1 MADILTELQQKVAM
15 KPALEAKLRE
25 LQNQRREYDR
35 EVISLRV
42 AFRKEQ
48 EDVEKLE
55 GRSLANYFFQVV
67 GKLDEKLDQERREA
81 YAAKVKMDAAER
93 ELAGIEAD
101 ISEIQTQLN
110 EIRVAEVQYKEELE
124 KKRAMLKASGTA
136 AADQIIE
143 IEQKIAALEAQK
155 QEIKEAISAGY
166 SARSTADRILS
177 ELESADGWNTWDMF
191 GGGGIITH
199 MAKHSHLDEAQ
210 DLVSDLQSKL
220 RRFKTELADIQI
232 TANMQVNVDGFLRF
246 ADYFFDGLFADW
258 AVGDKIS
265 QSMSS
270 VSNTKKEINRMLDKL
285 NDMLKSQ
292 ELRIGEVWNKKLN
305 RMTRLQI
312 VTPKHKELAA
322 LSSLE
327 SIVSLKKDVEGC
339 IEKNQQFFNE
349 ILDVER
355 IYVYGFSFSSIDMPY
370 LEKIIRRTKPETHWV
385 ISWYLQDDKRRIMD
399 FVIRYDIQNITMING
414 IKYLDIQV

>member
-1 MADILTELQQKVAM
+1 MADILFELQQKVAM
-15 KPALEAKLRE
+15 KPSLEAKIRE

-81 YAAKVKMDAAER
+81 YAAKVKLDAAER

-124 KKRAMLKASGTA
+124 KKRAMLKASGSA
-136 AADQIIE
+136 AADQIID

-155 QEIKEAISAGY
+155 REIKEAISAGY

-210 DLVSDLQSKL
+210 DLISDLQSKL

-265 QSMSS
+265 QSMNS
-270 VSNTKKEINRMLDKL
+270 VSSTKRQISRTLDKL
-285 NDMLKSQ
+285 SSMEKAADSEIARLKLQLNDLVVK
-292 ELRIGEVWNKKLN
+292 
-305 RMTRLQI
+305 
-312 VTPKHKELAA
+312 A
-322 LSSLE
+322 
-327 SIVSLKKDVEGC
+327 
-339 IEKNQQFFNE
+339 
-349 ILDVER
+349 
-355 IYVYGFSFSSIDMPY
+355 
-370 LEKIIRRTKPETHWV
+370 
-385 ISWYLQDDKRRIMD
+385 
-399 FVIRYDIQNITMING
+399 
-414 IKYLDIQV
+414 

>member
-1 MADILTELQQKVAM
+1 MADILTELQQQVAM
-15 KPALEAKLRE
+15 KPALEVKLRE

-81 YAAKVKMDAAER
+81 YAAKVKLDAAER
-93 ELAGIEAD
+93 ELADIVAD

-124 KKRAMLKASGTA
+124 KKRAMLKASSTA

-155 QEIKEAISAGY
+155 KEIKEAISAGY

-199 MAKHSHLDEAQ
+199 MAKHGHLDEAQ

-232 TANMQVNVDGFLRF
+232 NANMQVNVDGFLRF

-258 AVGDKIS
+258 AVGDKIC
-265 QSMSS
+265 QSMNS
-270 VSNTKKEINRMLDKL
+270 VSSTKSQISRTLDKL
-285 NDMLKSQ
+285 NEMEKGADRGIANLKQ
-292 ELRIGEVWNKKLN
+292 QLDEL
-305 RMTRLQI
+305 I
-312 VTPKHKELAA
+312 VN
-322 LSSLE
+322 S
-327 SIVSLKKDVEGC
+327 
-339 IEKNQQFFNE
+339 
-349 ILDVER
+349 
-355 IYVYGFSFSSIDMPY
+355 
-370 LEKIIRRTKPETHWV
+370 
-385 ISWYLQDDKRRIMD
+385 
-399 FVIRYDIQNITMING
+399 
-414 IKYLDIQV
+414 

>member
-1 MADILTELQQKVAM
+1 MADIIYELQQKVAM

-81 YAAKVKMDAAER
+81 YAAKVKLDAAER
-93 ELAGIEAD
+93 ELAGIESD
-101 ISEIQTQLN
+101 IAEIQNQLN
-110 EIRVAEVQYKEELE
+110 EIRVAETEYKEELE
-124 KKRAMLKASGTA
+124 KKRAVLKASGTA

-143 IEQKIAALEAQK
+143 IEQKIAALEVQK
-155 QEIKEAISAGY
+155 KEIKEAISAGY

-199 MAKHSHLDEAQ
+199 VAKHSHLDEAQ

-258 AVGDKIS
+258 AVGDRISES
-265 QSMSS
+265 QSSVMSVRYKIEQAMNKLTS
-270 VSNTKKEINRMLDKL
+270 LDQAADKQ
-285 NDMLKSQ
+285 K
-292 ELRIGEVWNKKLN
+292 
-305 RMTRLQI
+305 
-312 VTPKHKELAA
+312 AA
-322 LSSLE
+322 L
-327 SIVSLKKDVEGC
+327 KAK
-339 IEKNQQFFNE
+339 IEDLLVNA
-349 ILDVER
+349 
-355 IYVYGFSFSSIDMPY
+355 
-370 LEKIIRRTKPETHWV
+370 
-385 ISWYLQDDKRRIMD
+385 
-399 FVIRYDIQNITMING
+399 
-414 IKYLDIQV
+414 

>member
-1 MADILTELQQKVAM
+1 MTDILFDLQQKVVM
-15 KPALEAKLRE
+15 RPALEAKLRE
-25 LQNQRREYDR
+25 LQDQRREYDR

-42 AFRKEQ
+42 TFRKEQ

-67 GKLDEKLDQERREA
+67 GKLDEKLDQERKEA
-81 YAAKVKMDAAER
+81 YAAKVKLDAAER
-93 ELAGIEAD
+93 ELADIEAD

-124 KKRAMLKASGTA
+124 KKRAMLKASSTA
-136 AADQIIE
+136 AADQILE

-155 QEIKEAISAGY
+155 REIKEAISAGY
-166 SARSTADRILS
+166 SARGTADRILS

-199 MAKHSHLDEAQ
+199 MGKHSHLDEAQ

-265 QSMSS
+265 QSMNS
-270 VSNTKKEINRMLDKL
+270 VSST
-285 NDMLKSQ
+285 KSQ
-292 ELRIGEVWNKKLN
+292 ISRTLDRLNEMEKAADRGIASQKQQLDEL
-305 RMTRLQI
+305 I
-312 VTPKHKELAA
+312 VN
-322 LSSLE
+322 S
-327 SIVSLKKDVEGC
+327 
-339 IEKNQQFFNE
+339 
-349 ILDVER
+349 
-355 IYVYGFSFSSIDMPY
+355 
-370 LEKIIRRTKPETHWV
+370 
-385 ISWYLQDDKRRIMD
+385 
-399 FVIRYDIQNITMING
+399 
-414 IKYLDIQV
+414 

>member
-1 MADILTELQQKVAM
+1 MTDILFDLQQKVAL
-15 KPALEAKLRE
+15 KPSLEAKLRE

-42 AFRKEQ
+42 SFRKEQ
-48 EDVEKLE
+48 EDVDKLE

-67 GKLDEKLDQERREA
+67 GNLDERKDQERREA
-81 YAAKVKMDAAER
+81 YAAKVKLDAAER
-93 ELAGIEAD
+93 ELAGIESD
-101 ISEIQTQLN
+101 ITEIQTQLN
-110 EIRVAEVQYKEELE
+110 EIRVAEAQYREELE
-124 KKRAMLKASGTA
+124 KKRAALKASGTA
-136 AADQIIE
+136 AADQILD

-155 QEIKEAISAGY
+155 REIKEAISAGY

-265 QSMSS
+265 QSMNS
-270 VSNTKKEINRMLDKL
+270 VSSTRDKISRTLDKL
-285 NDMLKSQ
+285 NSMEQ
-292 ELRIGEVWNKKLN
+292 
-305 RMTRLQI
+305 
-312 VTPKHKELAA
+312 AA
-322 LSSLE
+322 DNG
-327 SIVSLKKDVEGC
+327 IASLK
-339 IEKNQQFFNE
+339 QQ
-349 ILDVER
+349 LDDLIV
-355 IYVYGFSFSSIDMPY
+355 
-370 LEKIIRRTKPETHWV
+370 KA
-385 ISWYLQDDKRRIMD
+385 
-399 FVIRYDIQNITMING
+399 
-414 IKYLDIQV
+414 

>member
-1 MADILTELQQKVAM
+1 MGDTLFELQKKIAM
-15 KPALEAKLRE
+15 KPSLEAKLRE

-81 YAAKVKMDAAER
+81 YAAKVKLDAAER
-93 ELAGIEAD
+93 ELSGIEAD

-110 EIRVAEVQYKEELE
+110 EIRIAEAQYKEALE

-155 QEIKEAISAGY
+155 REIKEAISAGY

-265 QSMSS
+265 QSMNS
-270 VSNTKKEINRMLDKL
+270 VSSTKSQISRTLDKL
-285 NDMLKSQ
+285 NSMEQ
-292 ELRIGEVWNKKLN
+292 
-305 RMTRLQI
+305 
-312 VTPKHKELAA
+312 AA
-322 LSSLE
+322 
-327 SIVSLKKDVEGC
+327 DRC
-339 IEKNQQFFNE
+339 IESLNQQ
-349 ILDVER
+349 LDELIVK
-355 IYVYGFSFSSIDMPY
+355 V
-370 LEKIIRRTKPETHWV
+370 
-385 ISWYLQDDKRRIMD
+385 
-399 FVIRYDIQNITMING
+399 
-414 IKYLDIQV
+414 